1 MVDFDSVP
9 FCLPPLLSDQD
20 LSEGRAVAPSDIP
33 SNTQGIERLVGV
45 VKKATKR
52 IRKRENLDHTTQA
65 MVDANQEFP
74 LNMNLYDLEAVEARI
89 ELFL

>member
-1 MVDFDSVP
+1 M
-9 FCLPPLLSDQD
+9 
-20 LSEGRAVAPSDIP
+20 
-33 SNTQGIERLVGV
+33 LVGV